1 MIPPAIRQ
9 LILLVGVIACSCSS
23 SQNQEQAVIRQQVL
37 GIYEG
42 TLPCADC
49 EGIQTQLTLKED
61 AHFESSA
68 IYLGRDEAS
77 LIDSGT
83 WQIADDSIVVLKQGD
98 NIVQHYLA
106 ETNGNLRMLDQGRKK
121 ITGDLAAI
129 FVLHRAQPEDTLPA
143 SNIYRAKRREGID
156 FTATGNEPG
165 WVLDVDFDSV
175 MYFKSINS
183 DSISFPVADIKENG
197 KEQTFEADTEAGL
210 FKISITEE
218 PCTDDMSG
226 EAFTHTVSVVT
237 DKQEFQ
243 GCGRYITH
251 DAMAYEGQWKLT
263 RLNDQAFSAAN
274 QQETPMLNIQ
284 SGDHTINGTTGCNR
298 LNGTYKVAG
307 DSIRFDEIVTTK
319 MACKGDTE
327 NQFLKAL
334 RKVNLY
340 KVEDEQLML
349 MDDEKTLL
357 LFNKTTG
364 E

>member
-1 MIPPAIRQ
+1 MTFLIIRQ
-9 LILLVGVIACSCSS
+9 LILSVSIIACSCSS
-23 SQNQEQAVIRQQVL
+23 SQNQEQTVIQQQVP

-61 AHFESSA
+61 AHFERSA
-68 IYLGRDEAS
+68 VYLGRDAAPFV
-77 LIDSGT
+77 DSGT
-83 WQIADDSIVVLKQGD
+83 WHIADDSIVVLERSGH
-98 NIVQHYLA
+98 NIQSYLA
-106 ETNGNLRMLDQGRKK
+106 ETSGNLRMLDQERKA
-121 ITGDLAAI
+121 ITGDLVAM

-175 MYFKSINS
+175 MYFKSING
-183 DSISFPVADIKENG
+183 DSISFPIPEAKENG
-197 KEQTFEADTEAGL
+197 KEQTFEANTEAGTL
-210 FKISITEE
+210 KISITEE

-251 DAMAYEGQWKLT
+251 DVMAYEGQWKLIH
-263 RLNDQAFSAAN
+263 LDDQAFLLDKG
-274 QQETPMLNIQ
+274 QETPMLNIQ
-284 SGDHTINGTTGCNR
+284 SGDHTVNGTTGCNR
-298 LNGTYKVAG
+298 LNGTYEVAG
-307 DSIRFDEIVTTK
+307 DSIRFDEIITTK

-334 RKVNLY
+334 RKVNIY
-340 KVEDEQLML
+340 KVENEQLML

-357 LFNKTTG
+357 LFDKATG